1 MNACQTLLSTSD
13 LTRTPSHTTAVRVR
27 LRLRKPTTLIPTS
40 LAAPIG
46 IQPHCTN
53 TLSYGARG
61 CWGGVRHC
69 SPHSQQYSAAPFAPP
84 AWDIQ
89 LPFTVQ
95 TPGALRCS
103 APQPCLLCS
112 PHWCSSGQGK
122 AEATQSR
129 LHVLPPVSPISYLS
143 FL

>member
-27 LRLRKPTTLIPTS
+27 LWLRKPTTLIPTS

-61 CWGGVRHC
+61 CWGGVRHR

-95 TPGALRCS
+95 TPGAQHHS
-103 APQPCLLCS
+103 
-112 PHWCSSGQGK
+112 
-122 AEATQSR
+122 
-129 LHVLPPVSPISYLS
+129 PVSYAHLTDVAVARGKQKPLRADFMSCHQCHPSLIYL
-143 FL
+143 FCK